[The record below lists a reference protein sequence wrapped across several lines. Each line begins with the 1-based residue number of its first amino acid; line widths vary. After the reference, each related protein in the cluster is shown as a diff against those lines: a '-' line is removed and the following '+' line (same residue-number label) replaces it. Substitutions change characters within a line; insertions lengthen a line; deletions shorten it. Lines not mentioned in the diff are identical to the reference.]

1 MNYRGKDKLAE
12 ALKKGLLETARPKK
26 DEPVISEALAARL
39 AAYQEPSNE
48 TVKDISGVA
57 SALTPKRQPWEIV
70 EEKKPIAPV
79 IVESKAPQKTL
90 KEIASTVRLNKVEE
104 KPLIINESTDSIAGV
119 LTNQGKRLW
128 RPARK
133 ESLEEKVE
141 RLESELSLFEEGSHE
156 YLKKIHA
163 GATTKRHDGWSEHV
177 ISHGGKKYRLVTNG
191 VRAAM
196 ENYRGHV
203 VPHKKVAS
211 IVSKLAESVEE
222 YSEDG
227 RGRHKVNYIHPDK
240 KNIGNDRFE
249 TRAEATRYANALK
262 KKGYHNVTI
271 GESVEQLDEF
281 KKGEDIGKPGLNFK
295 KVAAKAAKEYGSK
308 AAGKRVAGAVLQKI
322 LHKEEVE
329 HLNEETEP
337 KHKFNKV
344 LAKHGYVYKGTHT
357 EKSLG
362 GRDHDFPSHNY
373 EHPTTG
379 SKVHVWQQKGSADTY
394 HTRHKQTNGITAPG
408 HGDTKGQL
416 DRNLERWA
424 KYKDGLER
432 SGLREDVEQLDE
444 LKASTLGRY
453 IRKSQ
458 KDASVLPQKIEAE
471 KEGDRHWPEPYKH
484 GPKLQRK
491 LNNRNTG
498 MDRAERA
505 LDRKDKKLKEDVE
518 QLDELSRDTL
528 ASYVHKASFSLGDI
542 QNNVRNNGAN
552 KVESDKKFAKRDNGI
567 KQAVQRL
574 TKKTNEEV
582 EQLDELSADALTK
595 YGDKAWRSKM
605 NAHIDRGGADYLD
618 DDKARK
624 TATRTIGKRERGLAL
639 AKAMMKKK
647 EC

>member
-26 DEPVISEALAARL
+26 DDPVISENLAARL

-70 EEKKPIAPV
+70 EEKKPVAPV

-163 GATTKRHDGWSEHV
+163 GATNKRRDGWSEHV

-211 IVSKLAESVEE
+211 IVSKLA
-222 YSEDG
+222 
-227 RGRHKVNYIHPDK
+227 
-240 KNIGNDRFE
+240 
-249 TRAEATRYANALK
+249 
-262 KKGYHNVTI
+262 
-271 GESVEQLDEF
+271 ESVEQLDEF

-344 LAKHGYVYKGTHT
+344 LAKHGYVYKGSHT

-373 EHPTTG
+373 EHPKTG
-379 SKVHVWQQKGSADTY
+379 GKVHVWQQKGAADTY
-394 HTRHKQTNGITAPG
+394 HSRHKQTNGILAPG

-416 DRNLERWA
+416 DRHLERWN
-424 KYKDGLER
+424 KYNDGWER
-432 SGLREDVEQLDE
+432 GGLRESLNEDVSRNRHNVHLEYDNAKGERKKQIIEINGKADHVAAAKAAREHYQAVDKGRNFHVKKVYTVGLDKDANLQFGEPVTDGVNEKPKSTIWKGLKKHLGMKEEVEQIDE
-444 LKASTLGRY
+444 LNASTLGRY

-458 KDASVLPQKIEAE
+458 KETHSIEPDLN
-471 KEGDRHWPEPYKH
+471 KSRQVDRDWGIPSDKTARLE
-484 GPKLQRK
+484 RK
-491 LNNRNTG
+491 FKNRNNG
-498 MDRAERA
+498 MDAAERA
-505 LDRKDKKLKEDVE
+505 LNKKDRLKEE
-518 QLDELSRDTL
+518 R
-528 ASYVHKASFSLGDI
+528 
-542 QNNVRNNGAN
+542 
-552 KVESDKKFAKRDNGI
+552 
-567 KQAVQRL
+567 
-574 TKKTNEEV
+574 
-582 EQLDELSADALTK
+582 LDELSADTLTK
-595 YGDKAWRSKM
+595 YGDRAWRSKA

-624 TATRTIGKRERGLAL
+624 NATKTIGKRERGLAL
-639 AKAMMKKK
+639 ARAMMKKK